1 MDGGPDRGRD
11 QKVAIVLES
20 VELSLSEAETLLR
33 AGVTGRV
40 AVSTPKGPHILP
52 VNYSVVGEHV
62 VFRTS
67 PYSILGTHAHRTT
80 VAFETDTFDHARQ
93 RGWSVLVRGRAEVI
107 NDAAML
113 ESIHRI
119 WPPRPWAAGQ
129 RNLHI
134 GVRLEEV
141 TGRRLGSGWDPVRE
155 ATVRRIV

>member
-1 MDGGPDRGRD
+1 MDEGPDPGRD

-33 AGVTGRV
+33 SGVTGRV

-80 VAFETDTFDHARQ
+80 VAFETDTFDHERQ

-119 WPPRPWAAGQ
+119 WPPRPWAPA
-129 RNLHI
+129 R
-134 GVRLEEV
+134 E
-141 TGRRLGSGWDPVRE
+141 RLGPGARGDGPTDRVSRGADWGRVVPPP
-155 ATVRRIV
+155 

>member
-1 MDGGPDRGRD
+1 MRALIRKCDDR
-11 QKVAIVLES
+11 E
-20 VELSLSEAETLLR
+20 
-33 AGVTGRV
+33 
-40 AVSTPKGPHILP
+40 VSTIL
-52 VNYSVVGEHV
+52 
-62 VFRTS
+62 
-67 PYSILGTHAHRTT
+67 
-80 VAFETDTFDHARQ
+80 
-93 RGWSVLVRGRAEVI
+93 EVI
-107 NDAAML
+107 NDAATL